1 MSAPARLR
9 SVPEDFAAGPLAEVD
24 SRLADIERE
33 QRVAIGL
40 AIESGSRAWG
50 FPSPDSDY
58 DCRFLFVRP
67 AEDYLTPWPRRDVI
81 ETPLVDDIDLN
92 GWELGKALR
101 LILKGNTVVIEW
113 LMSPIVY
120 DGDPQ
125 FRADLTAFA
134 HRWSSRTGVMRHY
147 LHLGE
152 RQRRTY
158 FADDKDVKIKKL
170 FYALRPAAALRW
182 LRLHEGEAVA
192 PMHFARLMEES
203 NPPSDVLATARE
215 LIQLKAKTRE
225 LGSGPLPPEIEAFID
240 REFEAARAVIPEGML
255 RVSAD
260 SKAAAE
266 AFFRTT
272 VARLGPSTP
281 QGGRLTRGALSI
293 ARLHGC

>member
-9 SVPEDFAAGPLAEVD
+9 SVPKDFKRGPLAEVD
-24 SRLADIERE
+24 SRLAGIVADE
-33 QRVAIGL
+33 RVAIGL

-67 AEDYLTPWPRRDVI
+67 GEQYLSPWPKRDVI

-101 LILKGNTVVIEW
+101 LLLKGNAVIVEW

-125 FRADLTAFA
+125 FRDELTAFA
-134 HRWSSRTGVMRHY
+134 HHWSSRTGVMRHY

-158 FADDKDVKIKKL
+158 FADGKDVQIKKL

-182 LRLHEGEAVA
+182 LRLHKDGAVA
-192 PMHFARLMEES
+192 PMHFPTLMEEAD
-203 NPPSDVLATARE
+203 PPTRVLATARE
-215 LIQLKAKTRE
+215 LIRLKARTRE
-225 LGSGPLPPEIEAFID
+225 LGSGPLPPEIEAFVD
-240 REFEAARAVIPEGML
+240 GEFAAARASLPNETARL
-255 RVSAD
+255 SPDA
-260 SKAAAE
+260 KAAAE
-266 AFFRTT
+266 ALFRTT
-272 VARLGPSTP
+272 VARLTTP
-281 QGGRLTRGALSI
+281 APHK
-293 ARLHGC
+293 A